1 MVWYVHL
8 NEQANC
14 LWPSAQK
21 PVCHVEERR
30 RERNGGQ
37 GSSLYT
43 LGHNQPLMTD
53 PTLNHMT
60 RKTEE
65 GHHSEP
71 VVANLTLKT
80 YLYMQLTGAMK
91 KNLINPK
98 DNVGDIY
105 QY

>member
-30 RERNGGQ
+30 RERDGGQ

-43 LGHNQPLMTD
+43 LGHNQPVMTD

-65 GHHSEP
+65 SEP